1 MSASLRIAEFSS
13 RLTVSNLPD
22 AVKVAAGLHALD
34 TVGCGLAAVALREA
48 DFVADYAA
56 ERQAQGDVS
65 VIGHGSGM
73 SAEHAA
79 LVNGT
84 RCHALDYDDTH
95 PDSVVHVSA
104 AVTPAALAA
113 GEATRAAGAD
123 VLAAIVAGN
132 EVSTR
137 IGTVGVGHFHTRG
150 FHPTGMV
157 GVFGATVAVA
167 RVYGLDAA
175 TTAHALGLAGSMA
188 GGLLEFLSD
197 GAQTKPLHPGLAAQS
212 AFVAV
217 GLARHGA
224 TGPATVFEGRRG
236 FFATYLYGQ
245 TAHLDEQL
253 GDLGD
258 RWETPRIAYKP
269 YSACH
274 YTHAPV
280 DALADIMRRERFG
293 PEDVEAITAFSDATG
308 VGLVLEPAGDKVHP
322 RTAYDSKFSLPYCL
336 AHQLVHGHL
345 DVHSFSPEQIT
356 DGAVLALTPKV
367 GYETRV
373 YGASPD
379 SFAGGVRV
387 RLHDGRVL
395 ESEIRHQRGGAN
407 NPMTDEQ
414 VREKYRA
421 NAGLALGDAQV
432 SELENLLGGLAAAP
446 DLRAFAAVRS
456 ACPA

>member
-1 MSASLRIAEFSS
+1 MPA
-13 RLTVSNLPD
+13 
-22 AVKVAAGLHALD
+22 AVAGAAGLHALD
-34 TVGCGLAAVALREA
+34 TVGCGLAAFALHEA
-48 DFVADYAA
+48 DFVDSYAT
-56 ERQAQGDVS
+56 EQQAPGDVS
-65 VIGHGSGM
+65 VFGRRAGAAAGL
-73 SAEHAA
+73 AA

-113 GEATRAAGAD
+113 GESSRASGAD
-123 VLAAIVAGN
+123 VLAGIVAGN

-137 IGTVGVGHFHTRG
+137 IGAVGAGRFHARG
-150 FHPTGMV
+150 FHPTGVV

-167 RVYGLDAA
+167 RVYGLDAV

-212 AFVAV
+212 ALAAV

-224 TGPATVFEGRRG
+224 TGPATVLEGSRG
-236 FFATYLYGQ
+236 FFATYLHGQ
-245 TAHLDEQL
+245 TVHLDEQL
-253 GDLGD
+253 ADLGE

-280 DALADIMRRERFG
+280 DSLAEIMRRENFRSD
-293 PEDVEAITAFSDATG
+293 DVESITAFSDAIG
-308 VGLVLEPAGDKVHP
+308 VGLVLEPAADKVRP

-336 AHQLVHGHL
+336 AHQLVYGHL
-345 DVHSFSPEQIT
+345 DLNSFSADSINDET
-356 DGAVLALTPKV
+356 VLALTPKV
-367 GYETRV
+367 GYETRS
-373 YGASPD
+373 YGARSD

-387 RLHDGRVL
+387 RLRDGRVFECEL
-395 ESEIRHQRGGAN
+395 RHQRGGAD
-407 NPMTDEQ
+407 NPMSEEQ
-414 VREKYRA
+414 VRQKYHT
-421 NAGLALGDAQV
+421 NAGLALSKPSAA
-432 SELENLLGGLAAAP
+432 ELEHLLTGLSDAA
-446 DLRAFAAVRS
+446 DLSAFAAVRAAAS
-456 ACPA
+456 S